1 MFEKHVIN
9 IKTYNMPMMGLS
21 NPFVGMMPPAPNYAA
36 MMGMSVFSCPQPT
49 MMPMP
54 TNIPMSMPAMPT
66 IPTPTLPTNLNMT
79 GTSMPSVPNYA
90 NMSGGGL
97 MDSYMAGLKKLL
109 SNMKYIPA
117 PTLTFPTINFNNNTT
132 SSTSVDNTSYSYNSS
147 SKIKPGL
154 LKGNLQGK
162 EGVITQLCQKYN
174 VDVGVVLS
182 IIGQESGFGTS
193 NLAKHNNF
201 MGYRAAGDLGKSSK
215 GFGYFSTPEKGLE
228 VAIKNLA
235 SYPKKYSNIS
245 KIDFNNMDAIGKIY
259 CEGNSYSA
267 AVKNL
272 YNSTVKRYLV

>member
-54 TNIPMSMPAMPT
+54 TNIPMSMSAMPT

-117 PTLTFPTINFNNNTT
+117 PTLNFPTINFNNTT

-162 EGVITQLCQKYN
+162 EGLITQLCQKYN

-228 VAIKNLA
+228 AAIKNLA

-272 YNSTVKRYLV
+272 YNSTVKKYLV

>member
-79 GTSMPSVPNYA
+79 GTSMPSVPKYA

-117 PTLTFPTINFNNNTT
+117 PTLTFPTINFNNTT
-132 SSTSVDNTSYSYNSS
+132 PSTSVDNTSYSYNSS

-162 EGVITQLCQKYN
+162 EGLITQLCQKYN

-228 VAIKNLA
+228 AAIKNLA

-272 YNSTVKRYLV
+272 YNSTVKKYLV

>member
-54 TNIPMSMPAMPT
+54 TNIPMSMPAMPA

-117 PTLTFPTINFNNNTT
+117 PTLTFPTVNFNNNTT

>member
-49 MMPMP
+49 MMSMP

-79 GTSMPSVPNYA
+79 GSSMPSVPNYA

-117 PTLTFPTINFNNNTT
+117 PTLTFPTINFNNTT

-162 EGVITQLCQKYN
+162 EGLITQLCQKYN

-228 VAIKNLA
+228 AAIKNLA

-272 YNSTVKRYLV
+272 YNSTVKKYLV